1 MDDPSRAPNVVP
13 PDPPI
18 APRIARI
25 VLLVATL
32 LLLFPQVLNRV
43 THWRWLEL
51 VIRLGTWR
59 WVIWAACFIAMTL
72 LGLSSRRGRR

>member
-25 VLLVATL
+25 ALLVVTL
-32 LLLFPQVLNRV
+32 LLLFPQLLDAPTHGAWTALVLGMGV
-43 THWRWLEL
+43 
-51 VIRLGTWR
+51 WR
-59 WVIWAACFIAMTL
+59 WVIWGACFVVMTL
-72 LGLSSRRGRR
+72 LGLVARRASR